1 MDKSLSLFWVGIASF
16 TPPCGVPPQ
25 VSATGRPS
33 ELFPG
38 PPAAAQRAGWKVI
51 KISHKKTLV
60 LIHTLPPLIEVFD
73 RLTAQI
79 LPGVQVK
86 HILDEP
92 LLEAIRRRGRVAEED
107 AERLFSHARQAEQI
121 RAQAVLVT
129 CSTTSPLVDQIQA
142 RLAIPIFKIDQAML
156 EQAVQLGP
164 HIGVIATNRTTLAPT
179 RQMLLAQAAK
189 SGKHIEYEEHYVE
202 GALDAL
208 LKGQAE
214 LHDRLVQQAIA
225 QVRLTLDVVVLAQA
239 SMARVL
245 ENGAIPAEGAPVLS
259 SPYLAL
265 EQIAPVFRST
275 PGLGILRT
283 GRGG

>member
-1 MDKSLSLFWVGIASF
+1 M
-16 TPPCGVPPQ
+16 
-25 VSATGRPS
+25 
-33 ELFPG
+33 
-38 PPAAAQRAGWKVI
+38 
-51 KISHKKTLV
+51 
-60 LIHTLPPLIEVFD
+60 IHTVPPLIGVFD

-92 LLEAIRRRGRVAEED
+92 LLEAIRLRGRVDSED
-107 AERLFSHARQAEQI
+107 AERLLGHARQAERI
-121 RAQAVLVT
+121 GAQAVLVT

-142 RLAIPIFKIDQAML
+142 RVSIPIFKIDQAMI
-156 EQAVQLGP
+156 EKAVELGP
-164 HIGVIATNRTTLAPT
+164 RVGVIATNRTTLAPT
-179 RQMLLAQAAK
+179 RQMLLAQAVK
-189 SGKHIEYEEHYVE
+189 TGKQIKYEESYVE

-225 QVRLTLDVVVLAQA
+225 EVRPAVDVVILAQA

-245 ENGAIPAEGAPVLS
+245 ENGAVAGEGAPVLS

-265 EQIAPVFRST
+265 EQMTHIFHFK
-275 PGLGILRT
+275 
-283 GRGG
+283 